1 MAEEQARQTKQ
12 VGNAEKTTGASRPVC
27 FVIMPISDASG
38 YESGHFS
45 RVYEYLLKPSI
56 EAAGFEAVRADDE
69 IKTDYIVTGI
79 IKKIVESEMIL
90 CDISTKNPNVLYE
103 LGIRHAFGKPVAI
116 IKDKETEKIFDIQG
130 LRYHEYNESLRI
142 DTVKNDVEKI
152 KEIIL
157 KTYKGKEDD
166 FNSVVSLAMIQ
177 SASVPHKKELNK
189 DLQFV
194 LNAISAL
201 ESKIM
206 PEVKADKQS
215 TYVYPGASVTIGN
228 ETFKLGAHVFD
239 KDFKQIGVV
248 GEIIIPK
255 KILVIKGNDGKCMAL
270 SFDNVL
276 REGIGTVP
284 F

>member
-1 MAEEQARQTKQ
+1 MAEEQAKQTKQ
-12 VGNAEKTTGASRPVC
+12 VGNAEKTTGAGRPVC
-27 FVIMPISDASG
+27 FVIMPISDAPG

-116 IKDKETEKIFDIQG
+116 IKDKETEKVFDIQG

-157 KTYKGKEDD
+157 KTYKAKEDD

-177 SASVPHKKELNK
+177 SASVPHKRELNK

-194 LNAISAL
+194 LNAISTL
-201 ESKIM
+201 ESKIV
-206 PEVKADKQS
+206 PEVKPDKQGL
-215 TYVYPGASVTIGN
+215 YVYPGVSAKIGN
-228 ETFKLGAHVFD
+228 EIFKLGSHVFD
-239 KDFKQIGVV
+239 NDFKQIGVV
-248 GEIIIPK
+248 DAIIVPK
-255 KILVIKGNDGKCMAL
+255 KILVVKGNDGKSVTL
-270 SFDNVL
+270 SFDDVL
-276 REGIGTVP
+276 REGLGTVP

>member
-1 MAEEQARQTKQ
+1 MVAERAGQ
-12 VGNAEKTTGASRPVC
+12 VEKVGEAEKTTGAGKPVC

-157 KTYKGKEDD
+157 KTHKGKEDD
-166 FNSVVSLAMIQ
+166 FNSVVSLAMMQ
-177 SASVPHKKELNK
+177 SANVPHKKELNK

-194 LNAISAL
+194 LNAISEL
-201 ESKIM
+201 ESKIT
-206 PEVKADKQS
+206 PEINVSKKNTYLISGNAVKVGKEA
-215 TYVYPGASVTIGN
+215 
-228 ETFKLGAHVFD
+228 FKLGDDVYD
-239 KDFKQIGVV
+239 KDFSLLGSVV
-248 GEIIIPK
+248 AINALQK
-255 KILVIKGNDGKCMAL
+255 TLTIKDINGNLMKL
-270 SFDNVL
+270 SFDHIVK
-276 REGIGTVP
+276 EGIGTLP

>member
-1 MAEEQARQTKQ
+1 MVTERAGQAEKAGGAQ
-12 VGNAEKTTGASRPVC
+12 KTTGASKPVC

-130 LRYHEYNESLRI
+130 LRYHEYNESLRS

-152 KEIIL
+152 KGMIL
-157 KTYKGKEDD
+157 KTYKAKEDD

-201 ESKIM
+201 DSRITSESMRNKLNHPVGSNFTVKIGGE
-206 PEVKADKQS
+206 PFSLGSEIYDKKLDILGKIVS
-215 TYVYPGASVTIGN
+215 INVRNRILGIIDPNGN
-228 ETFKLGAHVFD
+228 HMELNFD
-239 KDFKQIGVV
+239 DIRK
-248 GEIIIPK
+248 
-255 KILVIKGNDGKCMAL
+255 
-270 SFDNVL
+270 
-276 REGIGTVP
+276 EGI
-284 F
+284 